1 LVAGSLVAQTFK
13 FIAEKGGETKMS
25 IMDQLLAVVI
35 FGIAV
40 VALPYILNKWS
51 DSRAG
56 VR

>member
-1 LVAGSLVAQTFK
+1 
-13 FIAEKGGETKMS
+13 MS
-25 IMDQLLAVVI
+25 FMDHVMAIVI

-51 DSRAG
+51 DGRAG

>member
-1 LVAGSLVAQTFK
+1 
-13 FIAEKGGETKMS
+13 
-25 IMDQLLAVVI
+25 MDITVQVLAIGI
-35 FGIAV
+35 FGVAV

>member
-1 LVAGSLVAQTFK
+1 MNLNDQI
-13 FIAEKGGETKMS
+13 IA
-25 IMDQLLAVVI
+25 IVI